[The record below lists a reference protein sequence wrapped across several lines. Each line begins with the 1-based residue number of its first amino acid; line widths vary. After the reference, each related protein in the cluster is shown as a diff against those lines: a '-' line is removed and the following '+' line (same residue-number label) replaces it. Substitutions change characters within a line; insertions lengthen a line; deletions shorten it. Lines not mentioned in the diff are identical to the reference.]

1 MKAPTILPR
10 LLAVALLLVGLLAPG
25 AHAVLTWGVDLGSS
39 SLSIDADTYADN
51 GANLIMGAP
60 GAVWDEAHPANAA
73 AFQANYQ
80 STFDLGQDVNPMSRD
95 ADTSVPFTTTASS
108 IGQITIHGLGTDTLT
123 IEWRANTLNDNF
135 DGDGFISDSSA
146 VLTSTI
152 IATIN
157 GASPGT
163 PLTIGYDWEYFATAV
178 PDHEGV
184 MEDPEL
190 AGGNLSFMDDQGG
203 GPGSLFS
210 VAVSEPGPLT
220 SMDSD
225 NDSYDLTTN
234 VAVNT
239 LSVSLGSNSLTHMEA
254 PGLGI
259 NMEDTA
265 GSEFLGRLTLTVTAI
280 PEVTSAAMLAA
291 AASLVTISWS
301 VRRLWQLGARHA
313 APHRQWALRA

>member
-10 LLAVALLLVGLLAPG
+10 LLASSLLLVGILAPG
-25 AHAVLTWGVDLGSS
+25 AHAVLTWGVDLANS

-51 GANLIMGAP
+51 GANLIMGAV
-60 GAVWDEAHPANAA
+60 GAVWDEDHPVNAT

-80 STFDLGQDVNPMSRD
+80 SAFDLGQDVNPMSRD
-95 ADTSVPFTTTASS
+95 ADNSVPFTTTASS
-108 IGQITIHGLGTDTLT
+108 IGRITIDGLGTDTLT

-146 VLTSTI
+146 LLTSTI

-157 GASPGT
+157 GVSPGT

-178 PDHEGV
+178 PDHEDL
-184 MEDPEL
+184 MEDPES
-190 AGGNLSFMDDQGG
+190 AGGNLSFIDDQGG

-210 VAVSEPGPLT
+210 VAVGEPGALT
-220 SMDSD
+220 SMDS
-225 NDSYDLTTN
+225 NSDSYDLTTN
-234 VAVNT
+234 MAVNT
-239 LSVSLGSNSLTHMEA
+239 LSVSLGANSLTHMED
-254 PGLGI
+254 PGTMP
-259 NMEDTA
+259 NMEDLA

-291 AASLVTISWS
+291 AASLVLVSWL
-301 VRRLWQLGARHA
+301 VRRRWQPGA
-313 APHRQWALRA
+313 